1 MAVDI
6 NLVDTFSA
14 TLNTKRRKDA
24 DFINGSG
31 AFESPISEFVWKIG
45 GKLRNNAVVIAAIW
59 TKNRDRGPLKQ

>member
-31 AFESPISEFVWKIG
+31 AFERPISEFV
-45 GKLRNNAVVIAAIW
+45 
-59 TKNRDRGPLKQ
+59 